1 MTLKSS
7 GFVSSLALMTALASP
22 AYAQDQAQPENQTP
36 SGNASTQV
44 TTTTQGQAT
53 AGNPNL
59 QTSGNETNTTN
70 EIVVT
75 AEFRA
80 ASLQNTPIA
89 ITAVNGAMLDQ
100 RGQTDIAQ
108 VAAQAPNVTLSAQPQ
123 TGGIGL
129 IAFIRGVGQTDFDYA
144 LEPGVGIYVDDV
156 YIPTLS
162 SSLLNIMDVDRIE
175 ILRGPQGVL
184 GGKNSIGGSIK
195 LFSKKPEGSN
205 TGYLEAGYGSFN
217 ELHLRGMADIRISDT
232 LSARVSGV
240 ATSHDGWVDIVDY
253 GLSHPNSNV
262 PANNARGHY
271 KVVGH
276 EGSQNMQAGRF
287 ALRWQP
293 ASNIDVNISADYTNE
308 KDSPVPDILI
318 AAGRPGPTASNPNPF
333 DPSVPLA
340 ATNVN
345 GGPWLP
351 GRDGTAV
358 PYDCHF
364 VPFGQYSC
372 DTGADLPSGID
383 RRYMTYANF
392 LDAMAPTQQA
402 PYKPYAALQNS
413 DFKGWGV
420 MGDVQWDISDA
431 AKITWISSY
440 RKYQSNFSQDQDASP
455 VAVAQLDNQLN
466 HNAWSQELRLGGD
479 LGNGFFDYTL
489 GGFYMKQRARYTARV
504 DLNYAGIDF
513 VHGPDLTPS
522 SSKALFFNGTIHPT
536 DAWSVSGG
544 VRRSWDKKVYTY
556 FRSNPDGTVPFVDQ
570 PSLLG
575 PGFPPVCEFFVNGT
589 GVFGPTS
596 IGNTPNCLLTGLY
609 GVQGSF
615 KGSRWDWRA
624 VTDYRFSP
632 EFLAY
637 ASISTGYMGGG
648 VNPRPFFGPS
658 TGECP
663 PVTLDSSG
671 HVIPSPPC
679 NQIKPFKPET
689 LTTYEV
695 GFKSDLFDR
704 RLRLNGAAFYN
715 KFNDIILT
723 LSACPSTPCI
733 QPRNVGKATVKGFEL
748 EIEAHPAAGFEID
761 GSLSYIDFKY
771 NKASVA
777 PAGLNGSETTPYTP
791 KWTWSLGAQYDY
803 RMANDST
810 FGIRLDGAYQSKIFS
825 ETFNDPWGRIPG
837 RFLANGR
844 IYYKSPGDEW
854 QLSLEV
860 KNIFNKYYFVTKEDV
875 TTSLGAVLGQ
885 PGMPRTWLLS
895 LRRNFGAPPPPPPP
909 PAPAP
914 VAAPPPPPPPPPAP
928 VPTYKQCLD
937 NSVVPIDQAC
947 PAPPPPAVAPQG
959 ERG

>member
-1 MTLKSS
+1 M
-7 GFVSSLALMTALASP
+7 AALASP
-22 AYAQDQAQPENQTP
+22 AYAKDKDDAQPQSQTP

-53 AGNPNL
+53 AGNPDN
-59 QTSGNETNTTN
+59 QTTGAETNTTN

-75 AEFRA
+75 AEFRS

-89 ITAVNGAMLDQ
+89 ITAINGAMLDQ

-108 VAAQAPNVTLSAQPQ
+108 VAAQAPNVTLNAQPQ

-162 SSLLNIMDVDRIE
+162 SSLLNLMDVDRVE

-195 LFSKKPEGSN
+195 VFSKKPTGSN
-205 TGYLEAGYGSFN
+205 TGYLEVGYGKFN
-217 ELHLRGMADIRISDT
+217 QLTLRGMADIKINDT
-232 LSARVSGV
+232 LSMRVSGV
-240 ATSHDGWVDIVDY
+240 AMSHNGWVDIVDY
-253 GLSHPNSNV
+253 GLTHPNSNV

-271 KVVGH
+271 AVTNK
-276 EGSQNMQAGRF
+276 EGSQNMQAGKL

-293 ASNIDVNISADYTNE
+293 SSNIDINISGDYTNE

-318 AAGRPGPTASNPNPF
+318 AAGHPVGNDSRLRGFDFNPAT
-333 DPSVPLA
+333 SYA
-340 ATNVN
+340 AVNAN
-345 GGPWLP
+345 GGAFLP
-351 GRDGTAV
+351 GKNGAPV
-358 PYDCHF
+358 PYNCAF
-364 VPFGQYSC
+364 VASGPYSC
-372 DTGADLPSGID
+372 DGNAQLPGGVD
-383 RRYMTYANF
+383 PRYMSYANF
-392 LDAMAPTQQA
+392 LDGMVPTSQS
-402 PYKPYAALQNS
+402 PYKPYAALQDS
-413 DFKGWGV
+413 DFVGWGL
-420 MGDVQWDISDA
+420 MGNVQLNLSDA

-440 RKYQSNFSQDQDASP
+440 RQYQSNFSQDQDGSP
-455 VAVAQLDNQLN
+455 VPIAQLDNQLN
-466 HNAWSQELRLGGD
+466 AKAWSQELRLGGD
-479 LGNGFFDYTL
+479 LGHGFFDYTI
-489 GGFYMKQRARYTARV
+489 GGFYMKQNNRYTARV

-522 SSKALFFNGTIHPT
+522 TSKALFFNGTIHPT
-536 DAWSVSGG
+536 EAWSITGG
-544 VRRSWDKKVYTY
+544 VRRSWDQKTYTY
-556 FRSNPDGTVPFVDQ
+556 FRSNPDGTVPFQGALAPPPGVPPICQ
-570 PSLLG
+570 FFLG
-575 PGFPPVCEFFVNGT
+575 APT
-589 GVFGPTS
+589 AGPTG
-596 IGNTPNCLLTGLY
+596 IGNSPNCLLTGLY

-615 KGSRWDWRA
+615 KGKRWDWRA

-637 ASISTGYMGGG
+637 ASISTGYMAGG

-658 TGECP
+658 AGECDAP
-663 PVTLDSSG
+663 GYVAPA
-671 HVIPSPPC
+671 PC
-679 NQIKPFKPET
+679 NQIKPFRPET

-723 LSACPSTPCI
+723 LSACPSVPCI

-748 EIEAHPAAGFEID
+748 EMEAHPMDGFELD
-761 GSLSYIDFKY
+761 GALSYIDFKY

-777 PAGLNGSETTPYTP
+777 AAGLTGTETSPYTP
-791 KWTWSLGAQYDY
+791 KWTWSLGAQYDI
-803 RMANDST
+803 RTPNDSD
-810 FGIRLDGAYQSKIFS
+810 FGLRVDGSYQSKIYS
-825 ETFNDPWGRIPG
+825 EVFNSPWGAING

-844 IYYKSPGDEW
+844 IFYKSPGDDWE
-854 QLSLEV
+854 LAVEV

-875 TTSLGAVLGQ
+875 VTAFGAVLGQ
-885 PGMPRTWLLS
+885 PGMPRTWLAS
-895 LRRNFGAPPPPPPP
+895 VRRNFGAT
-909 PAPAP
+909 
-914 VAAPPPPPPPPPAP
+914 PPPPPPPAP
-928 VPTYKQCLD
+928 VPEVAPAPAPAPAPVATYKQCLD
-937 NSVVPIDQAC
+937 GSVVPMEQAC
-947 PAPPPPAVAPQG
+947 PAPPAPPVPPQG